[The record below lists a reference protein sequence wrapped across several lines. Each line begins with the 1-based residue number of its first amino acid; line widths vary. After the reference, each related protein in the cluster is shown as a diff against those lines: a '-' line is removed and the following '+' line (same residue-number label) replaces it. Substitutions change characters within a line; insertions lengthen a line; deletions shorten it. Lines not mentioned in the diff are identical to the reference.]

1 LSNPQFYQTPVELDA
16 VAHRDWKLR
25 PLNNALFARK
35 AHGVM
40 LLASEF
46 FDAAREYAIIF
57 VRDSGVI
64 VPVVMLGLTEGD
76 NLFMDDAGRW
86 YSEYLPA
93 YIRRYPF
100 VLSQPVEGQ
109 TVLAVDTSCAAVVT
123 DGGEGQRIFEA
134 DGSYTEALQT
144 IQKFVSQFHD
154 SYNLTL
160 AFTRELDGLGL
171 FRETSLSAI
180 MKADGAKYNV
190 GGFLV
195 VDEDKLQA
203 LPDDK
208 IAHLH
213 RNGAL
218 RGIHTHLFSLT
229 NVNRLI
235 DRLATRK
242 KAA

>member
-1 LSNPQFYQTPVELDA
+1 VSNPQFYQTPVMLDA
-16 VAHRDWKLR
+16 TAHRDWKLR
-25 PLNNALFARK
+25 PLSNALFARK

-64 VPVVMLGLTEGD
+64 VPVVMLGLVEGD

-86 YSEYLPA
+86 YSDYLPA

-100 VLSQPVEGQ
+100 ILSELGEGQ
-109 TVLAVDTSCAAVVT
+109 TVLAVDTSCNAVIT

-134 DGSYTEALQT
+134 DGTYTETLKT
-144 IQKFVSQFHD
+144 IQTFVSQFHD

-160 AFTRELDGLGL
+160 AYTRELESLGL

-180 MKADGAKYNV
+180 MKADGTKYSV

-195 VDEDKLQA
+195 IDEEKLQA
-203 LPDDK
+203 LSDEQVG
-208 IAHLH
+208 ALH

-218 RGIHTHLFSLT
+218 RGIHTHLFSLS

-235 DRLATRK
+235 DRQATRK